1 LRPVWTMHGSVTN
14 HSGLS
19 EGIFVEDI
27 SPSCFKPIG
36 YCLYQGVAEVFLS
49 NFFHLGCEYILS
61 YCSIIYHIIYHSS
74 LFFGGRAV
82 WDRVSLCSP
91 GCPGTHS
98 VDQAG
103 LKLRNPPA
111 CLLSAGIKGVCH
123 HHPAHSSLLTP
134 HPTMAYTCQR
144 RRQEEP
150 CFQVA
155 GRPPSPGR
163 VSLCFLSMC
172 FGPWSKWSE

>member
-1 LRPVWTMHGSVTN
+1 MDNKQKEFSFCISQNQKTPWSCNKCLQSQHPRGRGRRTTSLRPVWTMHGSVTN

-98 VDQAG
+98 VDQTG
-103 LKLRNPPA
+103 LKLRSP
-111 CLLSAGIKGVCH
+111 LSEASA
-123 HHPAHSSLLTP
+123 P
-134 HPTMAYTCQR
+134 
-144 RRQEEP
+144 
-150 CFQVA
+150 
-155 GRPPSPGR
+155 
-163 VSLCFLSMC
+163 
-172 FGPWSKWSE
+172 